1 MQIIEHKSWKALE
14 HNTISKNHL
23 LNKIHFYRT
32 IPADWASDIHPE
44 AAVAIAEVTRQFNF
58 LFIGQL
64 VFQERSRQILLS
76 I

>member
-1 MQIIEHKSWKALE
+1 MNVIYLYS
-14 HNTISKNHL
+14 
-23 LNKIHFYRT
+23 T